1 MRRILVTNALPY
13 ANGPLHFGHVLEGVQ
28 TDIWV
33 RFQRRRGH
41 EIHYVSADDAHGT
54 PIMLKARADGVA
66 PEALI
71 AGVAAEHRATYAD
84 FLIEHDWFHS
94 THSEENRALTERIF
108 RALEAGGHI
117 ARRPVR
123 QAYDALAGMF
133 LPDRYVKGTC
143 PKCGTPDQYGD
154 SCENCS
160 ATYSPTEL
168 IDAVSVVSGT
178 APVER
183 ESEHLFFRLDHF
195 EPMLRAW
202 TRSGALGA
210 SVANKL
216 VEWFTAGLRDWDIS
230 RDAPYFGFEIP
241 GHPGKFFYVW
251 LDAPVGY
258 MASFLAY
265 SRGRG
270 LSFDDWWGPDSDTE
284 LHHFIGKDILYFHTL
299 FWPAVLEGAGF
310 RKPTAVHTHGFLTVD
325 GQKMSKSRGTFITGR
340 RYLERLPPEPLRYYF
355 AAKLGPGIEDMDLSL
370 EDFTLRFN
378 ADVIG
383 KLVNIASRCA
393 GFVARGGG
401 RLALELPQ
409 PALYE
414 DFAAARVH
422 IAALYEARDFAA
434 AVREIMALAD
444 RANQY
449 IDAEKPWHLAR
460 DPARAAQVLAVATQG
475 LNLFRV
481 LMSCLQP
488 VLPAIAVRAGALL
501 GATDAHWDD
510 IAAPLLGTPLAAYEP
525 LATRLDPKV
534 VATLVQPEVDGPA
547 AGPVARGQV
556 APAPTA
562 TPAAATAPAAAIAA
576 AAGAPPARVATTAA
590 AGVAPEVTLEE
601 FARLDLRIAAVLGA
615 EYVQGS
621 DKLLRLTLDVGG
633 AQRTVY
639 SGIRSAYEPAQLVG
653 RHVVVLANLKPRKMR
668 FGVSEGMV
676 LSAGGTGSGLYLL
689 GADAGA
695 AAGMRVS

>member
-1 MRRILVTNALPY
+1 MRRILVTSALPY
-13 ANGPLHFGHVLEGVQ
+13 ANGPLHFGHVLEAVQ

-33 RFQRRRGH
+33 RFQRLRGH
-41 EIHYVSADDAHGT
+41 AIHYVCADDAHGT
-54 PIMLKARADGVA
+54 PIMLKARADGVT
-66 PEALI
+66 PQALI
-71 AGVAAEHRATYAD
+71 ADVEAEHRATYAG

-94 THSEENRALTERIF
+94 THSEENRVLTERIF
-108 RALEAGGHI
+108 GQLEAGGHI
-117 ARRPVR
+117 ALRPVR
-123 QAYDALAGMF
+123 QAYDAVAGMF

-160 ATYSPTEL
+160 ATYSPSDL
-168 IDAVSVVSGT
+168 IDPVSVVSGT
-178 APVER
+178 RPIER
-183 ESEHLFFRLDHF
+183 ESDHLFFRLGHF

-202 TRSGALGA
+202 TRSGALDA

-216 VEWFTAGLRDWDIS
+216 EEWFTAGLRDWDIS

-265 SRGRG
+265 CRGHG
-270 LSFDDWWGPDSDTE
+270 LDFDDWWRPGSDAE
-284 LHHFIGKDILYFHTL
+284 LYHFIGKDILYFHTL
-299 FWPAVLEGAGF
+299 FWPAVLEGAGY
-310 RKPTAVHTHGFLTVD
+310 RKPTAVHAHGFLTVD

-370 EDFTLRFN
+370 EDFTQRFN

-401 RLALELPQ
+401 RLAPQLPQ
-409 PALYE
+409 PALYQ
-414 DFAAARVH
+414 DFAAARVR
-422 IAALYEARDFAA
+422 IAALYEAREFAA
-434 AVREIMALAD
+434 AVREVMALAD

-449 IDAEKPWHLAR
+449 IDAEKPWILAK
-460 DPARAAQVLAVATQG
+460 DPSRSSDVLAVCTQG

-481 LMSCLQP
+481 LVSLLQP
-488 VLPAIAVRAGALL
+488 VLPAIAARAGVLL
-501 GATDAHWDD
+501 GSPCAHWDD
-510 IAAPLLGTPLAAYEP
+510 IARPLLGTPLAAYEP

-534 VATLVQPEVDGPA
+534 VATLVEPEAEDQAIGS
-547 AGPVARGQV
+547 
-556 APAPTA
+556 A
-562 TPAAATAPAAAIAA
+562 TPAAAAAVAAVTGPAAPAAPPRAAAATPAAA
-576 AAGAPPARVATTAA
+576 AAGGP
-590 AGVAPEVTLEE
+590 APEVTIEE
-601 FARLDLRIAAVLGA
+601 FARLDLRIATVLDA
-615 EYVQGS
+615 AYVDGS
-621 DKLLRLTLDVGG
+621 DKLLRLTLDVG
-633 AQRTVY
+633 AAERTVF
-639 SGIRSAYEPAQLVG
+639 SGIRSAYQPAQLIG
-653 RHVVVLANLKPRKMR
+653 RQVVVLANLKPRKMR

-676 LSAGGTGSGLYLL
+676 LSAGGAGGGLFLL
-689 GADAGA
+689 GADNGV